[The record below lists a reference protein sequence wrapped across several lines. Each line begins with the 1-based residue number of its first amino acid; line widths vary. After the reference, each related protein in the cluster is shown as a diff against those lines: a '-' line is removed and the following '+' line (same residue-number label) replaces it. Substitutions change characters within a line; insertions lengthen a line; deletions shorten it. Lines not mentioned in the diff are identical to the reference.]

1 MATETPAPPATTGW
15 QGVKLIPF
23 LAAVG
28 VALILWFIPAPA
40 GVKPGAWHLFAIFA
54 ATILGVILKPLPM
67 GAVTLL
73 GLVALVLTETVPI
86 KNALSGF
93 SNTTIWLIVIAF
105 FISRGFIKTG
115 LGTRIAYL
123 FVAALGKRTL
133 GLSYG
138 LIATD
143 LVLAP
148 AIPSNTAR
156 AGGVVFPT
164 LRSIAH
170 AFGSEPDNE
179 ESAAKCG
186 RFLTMSSFQGN
197 VITSGMFLTAMAA
210 NPLAA
215 KLAAEQG
222 VKIAWAGWAVAALVP
237 GLISLL
243 IMPLVIYW
251 LWPPVLKRTEN
262 ATGLA
267 RTRLKEMGPVKVHEW
282 IMLGVFVL
290 LLVLWIFGEK
300 FKLDATASA
309 FVGLAVLLI
318 TGVLSWEDILK
329 ERGAWDTLI
338 WFAVLVMMAT
348 ELNSQGMIPWF
359 SKQAGGLV
367 AGFGWGKAFIILVLL
382 YLYSHYLFASQTAH
396 VSAMYA
402 AFLAVAIAAGTPP
415 MLAALV
421 LAFFSNIFSSL
432 THYGTGPAPILFGSG
447 YVPMG
452 TWWKAGFLASVINVV
467 IWLGLGSIWWK
478 VLGLW

>member
-1 MATETPAPPATTGW
+1 MKADTPTAPATGGW
-15 QGVKLIPF
+15 QGAKLVP
-23 LAAVG
+23 LAITVAVA
-28 VALILWFIPAPA
+28 VILWFIPPPE
-40 GVKPGAWHLFAIFA
+40 GVKPDAWHIFAIFA
-54 ATILGVILKPLPM
+54 ATILGVIIKPLPM
-67 GAVTLL
+67 GAVTTL
-73 GLVALVLTETVPI
+73 GLAALVLTETLPVG
-86 KNALSGF
+86 KALDGF

-115 LGTRIAYL
+115 LGKRIAYL

-170 AFGSEPDNE
+170 AFESEPDDE
-179 ESAAKCG
+179 TAEKCG
-186 RFLTMSSFQGN
+186 RFLTLASFEGN

-215 KLAAEQG
+215 KFAAQQG
-222 VKIAWAGWAVAALVP
+222 VNITWTGWAVAAVVP
-237 GLISLL
+237 GLVSLIVL
-243 IMPLVIYW
+243 PLVIYW
-251 LWPPVLKRTEN
+251 IWPPKLKRTEN
-262 ATGLA
+262 ATAFA
-267 RTRLKEMGPVKVHEW
+267 REKLKEMGPVTAHEW

-290 LLVLWIFGEK
+290 LLVLWIFGSQLT
-300 FKLDATASA
+300 LDATAAA
-309 FVGLAVLLI
+309 FVGLGVLLLS
-318 TGVLSWEDILK
+318 GVLTWEDILK
-329 ERGAWDTLI
+329 ERGAWDTLV

-348 ELNSQGMIPWF
+348 EMNAQGLIPWF
-359 SKQAGGLV
+359 SQKAGAILSGV
-367 AGFGWGKAFIILVLL
+367 SWGKAFIALVLI

-396 VSAMYA
+396 VTAMYA

-421 LAFFSNIFSSL
+421 LGFFSNIFSSL

-452 TWWKAGFLASVINVV
+452 QWWKAGLLVSVINVV
-467 IWLGLGSIWWK
+467 IWLGLGSLWWK
-478 VLGLW
+478 VLGHW